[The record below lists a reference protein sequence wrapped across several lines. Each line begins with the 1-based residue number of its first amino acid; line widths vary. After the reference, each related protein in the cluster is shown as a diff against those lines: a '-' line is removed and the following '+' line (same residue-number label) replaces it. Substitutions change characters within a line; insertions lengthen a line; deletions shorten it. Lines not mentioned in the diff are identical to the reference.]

1 MSFLAHNKNSTSL
14 SLAQKDI
21 ASLKALAG
29 LEAMFPV
36 TLVTPLLLLPPHHH
50 NHHHHPTIATS
61 AALLGEH
68 PRFVLPS
75 GQTPIERH
83 YLIHFKISHLFLT
96 RSAFRRLYTRPKV
109 PPIEEQQS
117 RQESLM
123 LRSLIRVS
131 WQDENPRYSQTWK
144 NYNPANSSSATNSK
158 SFKHTSHLL

>member
-29 LEAMFPV
+29 LEAMFLV
-36 TLVTPLLLLPPHHH
+36 TLVTLLDGHLLLLPPHHH
-50 NHHHHPTIATS
+50 SHHHHPTIATS

-83 YLIHFKISHLFLT
+83 Y
-96 RSAFRRLYTRPKV
+96 
-109 PPIEEQQS
+109 QS
-117 RQESLM
+117 
-123 LRSLIRVS
+123 
-131 WQDENPRYSQTWK
+131 YS
-144 NYNPANSSSATNSK
+144 
-158 SFKHTSHLL
+158 F

>member
-29 LEAMFPV
+29 LEAMFLV
-36 TLVTPLLLLPPHHH
+36 TLVTLLDGQLLLLPPPHHH
-50 NHHHHPTIATS
+50 SHHPSTIATS

-83 YLIHFKISHLFLT
+83 YLIHFKISPLSLT
-96 RSAFRRLYTRPKV
+96 RSAFIRLYPG
-109 PPIEEQQS
+109 QS
-117 RQESLM
+117 T
-123 LRSLIRVS
+123 I
-131 WQDENPRYSQTWK
+131 N
-144 NYNPANSSSATNSK
+144 
-158 SFKHTSHLL
+158 